1 MTTRSTIWTWQE
13 LELFHDSELDGVRH
27 EAMTE
32 DLRRDH
38 RLRAR
43 LSQVRALNS
52 LAERA
57 LTGRDDKAAPIRIRR
72 PRRYLAAAAAVTL
85 LGAVAYVA
93 SMILP
98 QPADAP
104 GSVYDP
110 VRVVLSI
117 PVTATGHSTRHPDRP
132 SAAPVRSAPT
142 DPYFEDEFESAL
154 AQGRADEALRLVD
167 SADPAQQ
174 AWSYRRISRLITS
187 AAAAEDLLDRMTPD
201 QQLRICAHWVDTGH
215 LRRVA
220 FERLGLLSTDTT
232 VATSYDEIVRRL
244 AADPEYHS
252 WLKSYCGI
260 EI

>member
-1 MTTRSTIWTWQE
+1 MTTRSTIWTRQE
-13 LELFHDSELDGVRH
+13 LELFHDGELDGVRH

-72 PRRYLAAAAAVTL
+72 PRRYLAAAAAITL

-104 GSVYDP
+104 GSGYDP

-117 PVTATGHSTRHPDRP
+117 PVTATGHSTRHPDAP
-132 SAAPVRSAPT
+132 SAGPVRSDPT

-167 SADPAQQ
+167 GADPAQQ
-174 AWSYRRISRLITS
+174 AWSYRRISRLIAS

-201 QQLRICAHWVDTGH
+201 QQLRICAHWVDNGH

-232 VATSYDEIVRRL
+232 VATSYDELVRRL